1 MKHSIMSVIAVALV
15 LSFAGCQYL
24 APLAEGH
31 TVAVDPAVIGLW
43 KEVPEG
49 DKPPDPDEKM
59 LILKYSDTEYL
70 VHYPIGRTVTTRIYL
85 QAPASLEVSGYKA
98 ETFYE

>member
-1 MKHSIMSVIAVALV
+1 MSISGPFRRGAHHSDRSCI
-15 LSFAGCQYL
+15 
-24 APLAEGH
+24 
-31 TVAVDPAVIGLW
+31 IGLW
-43 KEVPEG
+43 EEVPEG

-85 QAPASLEVSGYKA
+85 KAPASLGTA
-98 ETFYE
+98 AGILGI